1 MSSTVSVTGSRYRA
15 ILLQD
20 KTMLRRSKFGVL
32 RGLPNSEASEDPGAS
47 LDNVCTS
54 SPRSPVPCEGS
65 WNDPV
70 LCKAIPGQNE
80 GQTTSRIQV
89 LSNFESKNA
98 SAVII
103 LPTVQSFSNRKF
115 VNPFELL
122 KFHLLTNKDKHKL
135 ITQKKVLQKV
145 QAEKSNRPRV
155 SYILESLL
163 AKTYIRSFQAL
174 QRIFNIFHH
183 TSTLSSCVKVRTLT

>member
-89 LSNFESKNA
+89 LNNFESKNA

-135 ITQKKVLQKV
+135 ITQKKTSYKKSKLRKVTGLEFPISQNLFQQK
-145 QAEKSNRPRV
+145 P
-155 SYILESLL
+155 
-163 AKTYIRSFQAL
+163 
-174 QRIFNIFHH
+174 
-183 TSTLSSCVKVRTLT
+183 TSDLFRLYRGFSTFSIMHQP

>member
-122 KFHLLTNKDKHKL
+122 KFPLLTNKDKHKL
-135 ITQKKVLQKV
+135 ITQKKTILQKV

-163 AKTYIRSFQAL
+163 ANTYIKYFLGFIEDFQH
-174 QRIFNIFHH
+174 FP
-183 TSTLSSCVKVRTLT
+183 SCINLKQLC